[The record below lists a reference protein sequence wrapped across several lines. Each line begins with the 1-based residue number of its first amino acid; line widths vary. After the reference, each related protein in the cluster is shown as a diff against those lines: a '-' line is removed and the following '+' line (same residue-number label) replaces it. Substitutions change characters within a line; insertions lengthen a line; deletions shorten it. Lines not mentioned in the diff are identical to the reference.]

1 MAVIRS
7 EPKFD
12 PVVKTLH
19 WSWAFLWLTVWAV
32 GILSVYW
39 RDTLN
44 ADHELTVTHKALGM
58 TVLVIIGLWTAWRL
72 LVNPS
77 PPMSSRTEDEAQ
89 AHRGHIVIVVLALF
103 GLPIT
108 GWLLSSALGEPT
120 TLFWMIKVP
129 ALISPD
135 PLSVAIL
142 NWTHTIIAWLMFLL
156 IAVHISVAL
165 AVHFFDGKDTLLQ
178 MLPGRV
184 DYDAL
189 AVRKAAIKTARKS
202 AAINTPRTGPIHAA
216 TRGKRFERSIIIE
229 APSAKVWENL
239 KDFSGSGDW
248 NPLYKDTDGVL
259 ELGEALDATLTLEDT
274 NPIPFTA
281 TVLSCVP
288 EKLIEYE
295 TLVFGGGIRALRYI
309 EIHAEGPLRSKVV
322 NGEVVSGPL
331 KFLSPKK
338 VGDAVMKGLAAMN
351 ETLKKKSEI

>member
-1 MAVIRS
+1 MAKMRS

-19 WSWAFLWLTVWAV
+19 WSWAFLWLTVWAI
-32 GILSVYW
+32 GILSVYL
-39 RDTLN
+39 REAFN
-44 ADHELTVTHKALGM
+44 AHGELTVTHKALGM

-77 PPMSSRTEDEAQ
+77 PPMSSRTEDEVQ
-89 AHRGHIVIVVLALF
+89 AHKGHILIVILALF

-120 TLFWMIKVP
+120 TLLWVVKGP

-135 PLSVAIL
+135 PLSVTIL
-142 NWTHTIIAWLMFLL
+142 NWTHTIIAWFMFLL
-156 IAVHISVAL
+156 VAVHIAVAL

-189 AVRKAAIKTARKS
+189 AANKAGIKKARKAAAI
-202 AAINTPRTGPIHAA
+202 AASRSGPIHA
-216 TRGKRFERSIIIE
+216 TINGTRFEQSAIIE
-229 APSAKVWENL
+229 ASPAKIWENIR
-239 KDFSGSGDW
+239 DFSDSDW
-248 NPLYKDTDGVL
+248 NAFYTDTSGVF
-259 ELGEALDATLTLEDT
+259 ELGEAVEGTLTIDGI
-274 NPIPFTA
+274 NPVPFSA

-288 EKLIEYE
+288 GKLVEYE

-309 EIHAEGPLRSKVV
+309 EIHEEGPSRSRVV

-338 VGDAVMKGLAAMN
+338 VGVAIVNGLGAMN
-351 ETLKKKSEI
+351 QALKKRCEA